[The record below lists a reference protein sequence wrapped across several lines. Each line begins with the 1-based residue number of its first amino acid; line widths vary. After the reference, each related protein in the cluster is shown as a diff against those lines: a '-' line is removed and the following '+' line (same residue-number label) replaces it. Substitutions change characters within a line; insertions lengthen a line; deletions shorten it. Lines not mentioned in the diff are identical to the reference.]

1 MCDPNFRPGRS
12 QWFGFLQS
20 PEMIAGIAMKRASQ
34 RFEGPEARPK
44 WNLEKYHES

>member
-1 MCDPNFRPGRS
+1 MLDPNFRHGTS

-20 PEMIAGIAMKRASQ
+20 PEMKGIAMKGHPNDSRD
-34 RFEGPEARPK
+34 PEARPK